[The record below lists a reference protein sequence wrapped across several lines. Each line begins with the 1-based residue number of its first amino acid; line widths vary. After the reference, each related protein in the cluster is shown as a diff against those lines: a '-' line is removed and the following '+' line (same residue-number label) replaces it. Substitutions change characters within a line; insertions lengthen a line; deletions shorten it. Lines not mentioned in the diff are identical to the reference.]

1 VDRDPPQ
8 LPQLPNST
16 DTEAGRTQCA
26 GEFKWQKQLGGQG
39 EEKQIAIRKGQTG
52 SPGWQEM
59 TLLLPDLK
67 IRNAMAVLA
76 REPLPGES
84 EIAMDEF
91 PRIEDAHKCQ

>member
-1 VDRDPPQ
+1 
-8 LPQLPNST
+8 
-16 DTEAGRTQCA
+16 
-26 GEFKWQKQLGGQG
+26 
-39 EEKQIAIRKGQTG
+39 
-52 SPGWQEM
+52 M

-84 EIAMDEF
+84 EIATDEF